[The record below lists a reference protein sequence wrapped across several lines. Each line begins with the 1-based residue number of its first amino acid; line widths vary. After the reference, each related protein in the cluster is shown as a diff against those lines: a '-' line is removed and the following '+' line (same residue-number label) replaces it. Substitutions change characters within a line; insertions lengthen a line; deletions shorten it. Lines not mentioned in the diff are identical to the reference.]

1 MQDVVERSHEKS
13 SMLQG
18 FGDAVLRAEALEDQ
32 LVKSQKHAAAM
43 PSKLDAAF
51 AKYHNDIQEMQA
63 KDGDLVRK
71 NKSLRNK
78 NKGTPLDLLSTCWRS
93 RGSLT
98 RCSLLL
104 AELETRVEQL
114 KTSETDLKNLFYR
127 EQEARQVLEL
137 DYKELAYECDK
148 HMELRIA
155 SDRDLVNGYKSL
167 QKLNED
173 CEKLRAQLKELEEA
187 ALPIARLLMPHP
199 GGPKI
204 APLVDRLKE
213 APSRLAVYVKHLAR
227 SIPNQVLAFMKS
239 YFPKAPVD
247 VVAGGLA
254 ANCTDE
260 QYASC
265 WSRWRPLQNKSPTSL
280 ISSSPVIVS
289 L

>member
-1 MQDVVERSHEKS
+1 
-13 SMLQG
+13 MLQG
-18 FGDAVLRAEALEDQ
+18 YGDAVLRAETLEDQ
-32 LVKSQKHAAAM
+32 LVKSRKHAAAM
-43 PSKLDAAF
+43 QSKLDAAF
-51 AKYHNDIQEMQA
+51 AKYHNDVQEMQA
-63 KDGDLVRK
+63 KGDDLVRK

-78 NKGTPLDLLSTCWRS
+78 NKGTPLVLLSTCWRS

-98 RCSLLL
+98 RYAVLF

-155 SDRDLVNGYKSL
+155 LDRDLINCYKSL

-187 ALPIARLLMPHP
+187 ALPLLVPHP

-213 APSRLAVYVKHLAR
+213 APSRLAAYVKHLAK

-247 VVAGGLA
+247 VVASGLA
-254 ANCTDE
+254 ANCSDE
-260 QYASC
+260 QYAELLEQMA
-265 WSRWRPLQNKSPTSL
+265 PIADQVANKLNLQ
-280 ISSSPVIVS
+280 
-289 L
+289 